1 MDDADDATRL
11 ILALKGPCVKERA
24 RGQPIRKIP
33 QTLWKTDAA
42 VIVSLDNKW
51 YAWRPAPCRE
61 DRTRWYEMANRSMA
75 VVPSSPCNVQSG
87 LGAE

>member
-1 MDDADDATRL
+1 M
-11 ILALKGPCVKERA
+11 
-24 RGQPIRKIP
+24 RKMP
-33 QTLWKTDAA
+33 QTPWKTDAA

-75 VVPSSPCNVQSG
+75 VVPSSPCNVRGPSQQRRRSEILWRGIGVVG
-87 LGAE
+87 LANL